1 MSNKVPAKEKISYGI
16 AGFGQN
22 MTITFVNTYLMVFV
36 YGYMNLTEKGLAAL
50 TVIMF
55 VAKIWDAV
63 NDPVMGGIIDKV
75 HFRNAKLRPFILIS
89 VLPVTLFTILLFAI
103 PAGLPE
109 AGKLAIFGIAYI
121 LWDTA
126 YTVCDV
132 PYWGL
137 TSTMTPDTEERTK
150 LISVAR
156 TFGNVGLGVIT
167 LIGVSLAK
175 WFSKGDSTTASGWA
189 IAATVVTVAGMG
201 LFSLSYF
208 MTKERN
214 FVKEKETSFKDLLK
228 ALKINKP
235 LQIILIGSVVGFG
248 RTLIQVSG
256 STVALVTF
264 GDEGKFTLMGAA
276 VLVSMICSTIVT
288 PFILRKIGK
297 KKLMIWSSLIA
308 AAIYLAMYFIPLT
321 EFYVILAGLFLT
333 GFSLGFFMVLQ
344 TAMVADSVDYV
355 EVKTGERN
363 EGGCFA
369 AMTFSGK
376 LMNAL
381 ATLTFMVIMLV
392 VHYEQGVVVTDT
404 MRKGAYFAVT
414 VIPAIS
420 CALGTIPFFFYPLT
434 DEEVRRNSESLS
446 SRSDNAEVSE

>member
-1 MSNKVPAKEKISYGI
+1 MSSKVPAKEKISYGI

-36 YGYMNLTEKGLAAL
+36 YGYMNLSVKGLAAL
-50 TVIMF
+50 TAIMF
-55 VAKIWDAV
+55 AAKIWDAV

-89 VLPVTLFTILLFAI
+89 VLPVTIFTILLFAI

-109 AGKLAIFGIAYI
+109 AGRLALFGIAYI
-121 LWDTA
+121 LWDAA

-150 LISVAR
+150 LISIAR

-175 WFSKGDSTTASGWA
+175 WFSKGDSTTAAGWA

-214 FVKEKETSFKDLLK
+214 FVKEKETSFRDLLK

-288 PFILRKIGK
+288 PFILRKISK

-381 ATLTFMVIMLV
+381 STLAFMVIMLI
-392 VHYEQGVVVTDT
+392 VHYEQGVAVTDT

-420 CALGTIPFFFYPLT
+420 CVLGTVPFFFYPLT
-434 DEEVRRNSESLS
+434 DEEVKRNSEFLA
-446 SRSDNAEVSE
+446 SRSDDSEATA